1 MEVPFAAFFLT
12 ASAWTIAIALLAGAE
27 ATRSRALLCGSV
39 FFCLAVIEITLYFVT
54 RSQII
59 ITETTPAKWRRDAS
73 DVGSL
78 PVPNLAIEFRE
89 VLDGRLI
96 TDVTYTIDANGLRK
110 IPAPAQERARKV
122 AFFGCSFMFGH
133 GVEDDQTLPYYFVQD
148 SRGAFEGF
156 NFAGE
161 GWGPHQMLREI
172 ENGFVRRVAGTPDLA
187 VYEVIPD
194 HLRRVAGRAPWEDG
208 PKYELCP
215 GDEVCYSG
223 AYHSPYY
230 ILFRRWFNESWTV
243 KYFDDHFARLSRP
256 SDIPL
261 FLAVLKRTRTLL
273 EKSGTRFIIVLWDQ
287 NDLARTMMKALRAN
301 RFEVI
306 ALSSVVSEEARK
318 GHPLIQLDRH
328 PSPETNKA
336 IAMYLWRNVGEQSL
350 AQQSPQKRISICS
363 RTFGPRLASYTGR
376 TMNPGNGEAKVAG
389 RRGGLHPESCA
400 NLR

>member
-1 MEVPFAAFFLT
+1 MNNDNLRSRLLALIALAFTSILFLEHASRMEVPFAAFFLT
-12 ASAWTIAIALLAGAE
+12 ASAWMIAIALLAGAE
-27 ATRSRALLCGSV
+27 ATRNRALLCGSV
-39 FFCLAVIEITLYFVT
+39 FFCLAVIEITLYFVI

-73 DVGSL
+73 DVGSV

-110 IPAPAQERARKV
+110 IPAPTQERARKV

-133 GVEDDQTLPYYFVQD
+133 GVEDDQTLPYYFVRD
-148 SRGAFEGF
+148 SRGSFEGF

-172 ENGFVRRVAGTPDLA
+172 ENGFVRRVAGAPDLA
-187 VYEVIPD
+187 IYEVIPD
-194 HLRRVAGRAPWEDG
+194 HLRRVSGRAPWEDG

-223 AYHSPYY
+223 AYHSTYY
-230 ILFRRWFNESWTV
+230 ILFRQWFNESWTV

-273 EKSGTRFIIVLWDQ
+273 ENSGTRFIIVLWDH
-287 NDLARTMMKALRAN
+287 NDLARTMMKVLRAN
-301 RFEVI
+301 RFDVI
-306 ALSSVVSEEARK
+306 ALSSVLSEEAK
-318 GHPLIQLDRH
+318 
-328 PSPETNKA
+328 
-336 IAMYLWRNVGEQSL
+336 
-350 AQQSPQKRISICS
+350 KR
-363 RTFGPRLASYTGR
+363 AS
-376 TMNPGNGEAKVAG
+376 AHSA
-389 RRGGLHPESCA
+389 
-400 NLR
+400 